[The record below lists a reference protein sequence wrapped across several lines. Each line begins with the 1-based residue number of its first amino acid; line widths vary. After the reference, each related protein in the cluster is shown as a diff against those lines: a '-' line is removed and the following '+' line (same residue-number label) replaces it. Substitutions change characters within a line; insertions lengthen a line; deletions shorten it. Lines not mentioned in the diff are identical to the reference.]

1 MLNGGLT
8 IIRDMIG
15 SLRPSEQKVA
25 EYILREP
32 NAAVISTVADIAKS
46 SGTSEAAVVRMCKSL
61 EFKGFH
67 ELKLRIA
74 GDLNKVEIEEY
85 RDFQSN
91 DSVKEIISKVSSN
104 NIQAIRETIDVL
116 NNDEMNKAVNSVE
129 KAERIIIYGVGA
141 SSIIAQDFQQK
152 FSRIGKNCNTFTD
165 FHLIAVATVNAGPK
179 DVVIGVS
186 YSGET
191 QEVIE
196 VLELARRNGATTISL
211 TKYGKSPLTEKAD
224 IRLYTPASIESSF
237 RSAATS
243 SRIAQLNV
251 VDILFIS
258 VASRMYDE
266 TVEYLARTR
275 QAVEVRKVRK

>member
-8 IIRDMIG
+8 IIRDMIDA
-15 SLRPSEQKVA
+15 LTPSEQKVA

-32 NAAVISTVADIAKS
+32 DAAVISTVADIAKK
-46 SGTSEAAVVRMCKSL
+46 SGTSEAAVIRLCKSL

-74 GDLNKVEIEEY
+74 GDLNKAEIEEY
-85 RDFQSN
+85 RDFLSN

-104 NIQAIRETIDVL
+104 NIQAIRETIEVL
-116 NNDEMNKAVNSVE
+116 NEEEMNKAVNHVE
-129 KAERIIIYGVGA
+129 QADRIIIYGVGA

-152 FSRIGKNCNTFTD
+152 FSRIGKNCITFTD

-196 VLELARRNGATTISL
+196 VLELARRNQATTISL

-266 TVEYLARTR
+266 TVEYLTRTR
-275 QAVEVRKVRK
+275 EAVEVRKIRK

>member
-1 MLNGGLT
+1 MDILIGINSYHQYPIEEAVVDMLNGGLT

-32 NAAVISTVADIAKS
+32 NAAVISTIAEIAKS

-61 EFKGFH
+61 EIKGFH

-91 DSVKEIISKVSSN
+91 DSVKEIIFKVSSN

-116 NNDEMNKAVNSVE
+116 NNDEMNKAVDSVE

-152 FSRIGKNCNTFTD
+152 FSRIGKNCITFTD

-179 DVVIGVS
+179 DRKSVV
-186 YSGET
+186 
-191 QEVIE
+191 
-196 VLELARRNGATTISL
+196 
-211 TKYGKSPLTEKAD
+211 
-224 IRLYTPASIESSF
+224 
-237 RSAATS
+237 
-243 SRIAQLNV
+243 
-251 VDILFIS
+251 
-258 VASRMYDE
+258 
-266 TVEYLARTR
+266 
-275 QAVEVRKVRK
+275 